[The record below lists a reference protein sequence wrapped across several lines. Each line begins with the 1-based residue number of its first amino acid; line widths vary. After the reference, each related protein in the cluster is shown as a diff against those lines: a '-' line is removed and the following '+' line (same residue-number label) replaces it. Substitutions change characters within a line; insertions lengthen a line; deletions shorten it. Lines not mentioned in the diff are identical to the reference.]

1 MADDLKEGAA
11 KLRGT
16 KTAPDPEGRY
26 IILYMYM

>member
-26 IILYMYM
+26 ILYM